1 MKTFKI
7 LFFLVVFGF
16 ISCQN
21 DTVSEAI
28 TSEVAVSSEAVIEE
42 AESVLDDISLYSESS
57 FGVDMSTSVTNK
69 DVTSK
74 TDGTSKFG
82 RSGFFR
88 DCADILVSVD
98 GNTIT
103 ATITF
108 TGDCL
113 DNDGNVITG
122 TITKVWSLTDT
133 NAERTITIDNL
144 SINGYIIN
152 GTKTYVFTSSNQ
164 NGNPEMTG
172 AVNITVETD
181 QGTFSKVG
189 TRTVEITAG
198 ADTDSCYD
206 DEKTITGSCV
216 YTDVSGATF
225 SVEITTPLVKPAE
238 CLYIASGIKEYT
250 TTEGTTILDYGDGT
264 CNNIATKTA
273 PDSTVTEIELGR
285 KRHH

>member
-7 LFFLVVFGF
+7 LLFLIAFGF

-21 DTVSEAI
+21 DTLSEAI
-28 TSEVAVSSEAVIEE
+28 TSETAVSSEAVIEE
-42 AESVLDDISLYSESS
+42 AEGVLDDISLYSEST

-74 TDGTSKFG
+74 NETISKYG

-88 DCADILVSVD
+88 DCADIVVTAD
-98 GNTIT
+98 VNTIT

-144 SINGYIIN
+144 NINGYIIN
-152 GTKTYVFTSSNQ
+152 GTKTYVFTSSNE

-172 AVNITVETD
+172 TVNITVETNE
-181 QGTFSKVG
+181 GTFSKVG
-189 TRTVEITAG
+189 TRTVEITSG
-198 ADTDSCYD
+198 GDTDSCFD

-216 YTDVSGATF
+216 YTDVSGASF
-225 SVEITTPLVKPAE
+225 SVEITTPLVKPAA
-238 CLYIASGIKEYT
+238 CLYIASGIKVYT
-250 TTEGTTILDYGDGT
+250 TAEGTTTLDYGDGT
-264 CNNIATKTA
+264 CDNVATKTT
-273 PDSTVTEIELGR
+273 PDGIVTEIELGR